1 MSLCVIYIHGFN
13 SSPKSIKAQQ
23 IERYFNEQNL
33 ADLGYQLLV
42 PALDYAPQQA
52 MAQLHELIRQVN
64 SETILLIGSSLGGYY
79 SLWLAHQYQ
88 QCRAVL
94 VNPAVYPYR
103 LLADL
108 LGENEN
114 IYSGQKYTL
123 TTEHIAQL
131 LAIDVAN
138 FADVFKNKERLLLL
152 SQMADETLNYQEAV
166 DKLVG
171 VEQRV
176 TAGGNHSFEN
186 FDDVIEDIFLFG
198 LKNSNSNNKI

>member
-1 MSLCVIYIHGFN
+1 MSLSVIYIHGFN

-23 IERYFNEQNL
+23 VERYFNEHNL

-42 PALDYAPQQA
+42 PALDYAPQRA
-52 MAQLHELIRQVN
+52 MAQLCELVEQVN
-64 SETILLIGSSLGGYY
+64 NDRVLLIGSSLGGYY

-114 IYSGQKYTL
+114 IYSGEKYTL
-123 TTEHIAQL
+123 TTEHIEQL

-152 SQMADETLNYQEAV
+152 SQMADETLNYQQAV

-176 TAGGNHSFEN
+176 TAGGNHSFEG
-186 FDDVIEDIFLFG
+186 FEDVIDDIFAFALQ
-198 LKNSNSNNKI
+198 

>member
-1 MSLCVIYIHGFN
+1 MSLSVIYIHGFN

-23 IERYFNEQNL
+23 VERYFNEHNL

-42 PALDYAPQQA
+42 PALDYAPQRA
-52 MAQLHELIRQVN
+52 MAQLCELVEQVSN
-64 SETILLIGSSLGGYY
+64 DRVLLIGSSLGGYY

-114 IYSGQKYTL
+114 IYSGEKYTL
-123 TTEHIAQL
+123 TTEHIEQL

-152 SQMADETLNYQEAV
+152 SQMADETLNYQQAV

-176 TAGGNHSFEN
+176 TAGGNHSFEG
-186 FDDVIEDIFLFG
+186 FEDVIDDIFAFALQ
-198 LKNSNSNNKI
+198 